1 MPQLNSGRQQRS
13 IVPTTTTAS
22 FKPLSLDEI
31 MLVPLAKQKAEDQ
44 MIMDM
49 DELDLMATNS
59 LGADQGYVNAQKDA
73 FMNEVSSARDRLM
86 TEGVDRS
93 LINKFKGLRSRKNL
107 EFSVNGN
114 TGKANAAYNAMQLNK
129 KNIMNI

>member
-1 MPQLNSGRQQRS
+1 MSQLNSGRQQRS

-49 DELDLMATNS
+49 DELDLMATNA

-114 TGKANAAYNAMQLNK
+114 TGKANVAYNAMQLNR
-129 KNIMNI
+129 